1 MPKKEKKEKLA
12 NAVPP
17 SLSYKE
23 RQERSEQEIAN
34 EERYYAALEN
44 YQNLKSDIT
53 ATEKAL
59 SLAKREVET
68 VKNERSLDPSRI
80 YKLDTKALDLE
91 LGQDFAVNLME
102 EMFPDGEPKK
112 EDYNL

>member
-1 MPKKEKKEKLA
+1 
-12 NAVPP
+12 
-17 SLSYKE
+17 
-23 RQERSEQEIAN
+23 
-34 EERYYAALEN
+34 
-44 YQNLKSDIT
+44 
-53 ATEKAL
+53 
-59 SLAKREVET
+59 LAKREVET